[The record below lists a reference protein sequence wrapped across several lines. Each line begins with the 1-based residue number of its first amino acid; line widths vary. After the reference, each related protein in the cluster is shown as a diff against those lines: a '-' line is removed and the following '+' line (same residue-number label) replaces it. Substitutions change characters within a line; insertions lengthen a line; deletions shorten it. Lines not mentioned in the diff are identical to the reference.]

1 MQLSSS
7 VLKPSVV
14 RKKSRAFADMLAKD
28 SPNYWGFI
36 RISELSMTRVTGD
49 KLRIHLDPFE

>member
-14 RKKSRAFADMLAKD
+14 RKKSRAFAVMLAKD
-28 SPNYWGFI
+28 SPNYLGFI

>member
-28 SPNYWGFI
+28 SANYCGFV
-36 RISELSMTRVTGD
+36 RTFELSMTRVTGD
-49 KLRIHLDPFE
+49 KLRIHIDPFE